1 MYLSL
6 IFQYHVW
13 LIILYQTRY
22 FLCIYSIDD
31 SLALTRNSRRNI
43 LGIEYSYLSYFGQ
56 SFIVSS
62 LPTPTPLN
70 LSKNK
75 YLFQLYFF
83 CLWACFGLLV
93 SNLTDTPKETL
104 KLECVRATK
113 FSERED
119 CHTATKLDSGS
130 PYLLP
135 ILIPC
140 VPRPPSSVSSVAP
153 KDCWWK
159 LANNRN
165 PGCHR
170 WANEVHK
177 ILMGL
182 FSLR

>member
-13 LIILYQTRY
+13 LIILYQARY
-22 FLCIYSIDD
+22 FLCVYSIDD

-62 LPTPTPLN
+62 LHTPTPLN

-119 CHTATKLDSGS
+119 CYTATKLDSGS

-135 ILIPC
+135 ILIPG

-153 KDCWWK
+153 KHRWWK